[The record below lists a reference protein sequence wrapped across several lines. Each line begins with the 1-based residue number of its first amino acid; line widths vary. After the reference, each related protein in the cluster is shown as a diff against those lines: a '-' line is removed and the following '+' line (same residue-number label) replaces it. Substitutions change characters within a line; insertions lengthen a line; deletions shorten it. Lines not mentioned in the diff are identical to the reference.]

1 MQKIKL
7 CRNLKI
13 KWEILKDGSAVTLDG
28 LNLTLILVNYF
39 GTREMAFSTDNSNVV
54 CVIKDSEQLNPGEY
68 WFALYQNYRT
78 DNQSLVS
85 VCDHFEL
92 VADSHCCDSS
102 EVTIGGDSSCDC
114 GPNLELGVQGDSA
127 YAIWLK
133 NGHEGS
139 EEDFITW
146 LQEPS
151 NDAAEKADTATQNAI
166 QATANAKSAT
176 ELANVAASKATA
188 SASTADSAAQ
198 SATASAEQAQTAIED
213 ANNAASN
220 ANKMADYANE
230 SASNANT
237 ATQEAKNA
245 TAQAIA
251 SAKSADESAAYA
263 KEQGDYAKG
272 FIGKVNDIEASLSS
286 VQELIPNTA
295 TSENQ
300 LADKEFVNSSITT
313 NTATFKGTFETA
325 DDLPATD
332 VKANDYAF
340 VIATDSTGNPEYQR
354 YKYSNNAWAFEYT
367 LNNSSFTAEQWA
379 AITSG
384 ITSTKITSLED
395 ADKSLTDKINAEA
408 TTREAED
415 TALNEAVTALQAI
428 PVSKGTG
435 SKALVANTTGNKAAG
450 INSFAEGDS
459 TKANGNGSHSEGVS
473 TTASGYASHAEGIGT
488 TTSGTTGAHA
498 QGSYNEDDTNLI
510 HSVGIGS
517 SSARKNAEAIYT
529 DGKKYVYGVGNY
541 DGTKASIEK
550 GALDIATVIN
560 NIQSSVTDEVTRATA
575 AEKVNSDA
583 IDLLNDEETV
593 DGSVKYIAKQYADK
607 VKTIL
612 INVSFDGW
620 TCDYTFDEIKA
631 LINGSDDIPT
641 FVLRGLSSALSTAPS
656 VVYSTSAK
664 IYSTYLCIEV
674 YTTSD
679 NHPYRAVVYLP
690 STNGRPA
697 ITSDDS
703 FRLASFNEVENSITS
718 HNTDADSHSDIRTL
732 ISNETSAR
740 QSADT
745 TLEAKIPTTTEDFV
759 FTLEDGT
766 EVTKSIYVK

>member
-1 MQKIKL
+1 M
-7 CRNLKI
+7 
-13 KWEILKDGSAVTLDG
+13 
-28 LNLTLILVNYF
+28 
-39 GTREMAFSTDNSNVV
+39 
-54 CVIKDSEQLNPGEY
+54 
-68 WFALYQNYRT
+68 
-78 DNQSLVS
+78 
-85 VCDHFEL
+85 
-92 VADSHCCDSS
+92 
-102 EVTIGGDSSCDC
+102 
-114 GPNLELGVQGDSA
+114 
-127 YAIWLK
+127 
-133 NGHEGS
+133 
-139 EEDFITW
+139 
-146 LQEPS
+146 
-151 NDAAEKADTATQNAI
+151 
-166 QATANAKSAT
+166 
-176 ELANVAASKATA
+176 
-188 SASTADSAAQ
+188 
-198 SATASAEQAQTAIED
+198 
-213 ANNAASN
+213 
-220 ANKMADYANE
+220 
-230 SASNANT
+230 
-237 ATQEAKNA
+237 
-245 TAQAIA
+245 
-251 SAKSADESAAYA
+251 
-263 KEQGDYAKG
+263 
-272 FIGKVNDIEASLSS
+272 
-286 VQELIPNTA
+286 
-295 TSENQ
+295 
-300 LADKEFVNSSITT
+300 
-313 NTATFKGTFETA
+313 
-325 DDLPATD
+325 
-332 VKANDYAF
+332 
-340 VIATDSTGNPEYQR
+340 
-354 YKYSNNAWAFEYT
+354 
-367 LNNSSFTAEQWA
+367 
-379 AITSG
+379 
-384 ITSTKITSLED
+384 
-395 ADKSLTDKINAEA
+395 
-408 TTREAED
+408 
-415 TALNEAVTALQAI
+415 
-428 PVSKGTG
+428 
-435 SKALVANTTGNKAAG
+435 
-450 INSFAEGDS
+450 
-459 TKANGNGSHSEGVS
+459 
-473 TTASGYASHAEGIGT
+473 
-488 TTSGTTGAHA
+488 
-498 QGSYNEDDTNLI
+498 
-510 HSVGIGS
+510 GIGS
-517 SSARKNAEAIYT
+517 GDSARKNAEAIYT